1 MEEVVFMATNKE
13 KIKEE
18 LDDILAE
25 KELEE
30 VVKEQTKNK
39 KTLLRAKEQIER

>member
-18 LDDILAE
+18 LDDILDE

-39 KTLLRAKEQIER
+39 KTLLRANEQIER

>member
-1 MEEVVFMATNKE
+1 MATNEE

-18 LDDILAE
+18 LNDILGE
-25 KELEE
+25 KEQEE

-39 KTLLRAKEQIER
+39 KTLLRANEQLDR